1 MLDTSP
7 SDTPRRKEKLTLES
21 GQARLLEPVLGQHA
35 LHGAAQY
42 LSTTPFGEH
51 LIHCH
56 ALQATGASCVG
67 IVQLLEA
74 LFSGCSQV
82 MAARD
87 NDVVTAVCRRI
98 VNRFVLA
105 HQDEG
110 N

>member
-1 MLDTSP
+1 MSERSL
-7 SDTPRRKEKLTLES
+7 SDTPRRKEKLTFES

-35 LHGAAQY
+35 LHGASQY
-42 LSTTPFGEH
+42 LSAAPFSKH

-67 IVQLLEA
+67 IIQLLEA
-74 LFSGCSQV
+74 LLSGCSQI
-82 MAARD
+82 MATSD

-98 VNRFVLA
+98 IDRFVLA
-105 HQDEG
+105 HQNEG